1 MPESPLV
8 TLARWEAAGAHWRLH
23 RLTSGEAEVQLL
35 SCTGEPVDRL
45 SSAEPEVLHYLTVRP
60 SSEHPI
66 SEREIT

>member
-1 MPESPLV
+1 M
-8 TLARWEAAGAHWRLH
+8 H

-45 SSAEPEVLHYLTVRP
+45 SSAEPEVLQYLTVRP